1 MINKFEEYRQK
12 YKTMTFDKYDIS
24 ETDEE
29 ISVTYYFNIHDL
41 QAFTPTL
48 RIKKKDIFV
57 EQNRDDEFKYLI
69 FNIGMIE
76 LISYWKCACPY
87 NVIIK
92 CGYLTKEQCEWFKK
106 VYYYGLGEFF
116 YTNGI
121 DISYDD
127 FMNITCDY
135 KEVNIAYISSEFDYV
150 GNIIP
155 IGGGKDSV
163 VSLELLKDVPRNYC
177 FLLNPKKD
185 SLSCAEIA
193 GYTNDKIIEIYRTI
207 DQNLIRLNNEGY
219 LNGHTPFSA
228 LLAFISYFTAYLTR
242 TKYIVLSNESSANE
256 SNVVGTKVN
265 HQYSKSYEFETD
277 FYQYTNKY
285 LDKNIKY
292 FSLLRPLSEL
302 QIAMLFSHY
311 EKYYAVFKSC
321 NVGSK
326 NQNWNWCCECAKCLF
341 VYIVLSPFLYK
352 ERLINIFHEDLF
364 EKENYLNTFKELCG
378 FSDNKPFDCVGTY
391 EEVSYAIKA
400 TIKKLDEQNMNLPYL
415 LQYYKNNYFD
425 TVVDENLLSKFNE
438 ENNVPMEYKSILKQ
452 EVLRCIQK

>member
-1 MINKFEEYRQK
+1 MDKFNLYRQNYQTFEFNK
-12 YKTMTFDKYDIS
+12 YEIL

-29 ISVTYYFNIHDL
+29 INITYYFNINGL
-41 QAFTPTL
+41 QEFKPNI

-57 EQNRDDEFKYLI
+57 EQNRDNKFRNLI
-69 FNIGMIE
+69 FHIGMVE
-76 LISYWKCACPY
+76 LISYWKCACPF
-87 NVIIK
+87 NVVIK

-106 VYYYGLGEFF
+106 LYYYGLGEFF

-121 DISYDD
+121 DISYND

-135 KEVNIAYISSEFDYV
+135 EEEGITYNSREEDYI

-155 IGGGKDSV
+155 VGGGKDSV
-163 VSLELLKDVPRNYC
+163 VSLEILKNTTRNYC

-185 SLSCAEIA
+185 SLECIEMS
-193 GYTNDKIIEIYRTI
+193 GYTNDKVIEVYRTI
-207 DQNLIRLNNEGY
+207 DPNLIKLNNEGY

-228 LLAFISYFTAYLTR
+228 LLAFITYFMAYLTR
-242 TKYIVLSNESSANE
+242 TKYIALSNESSANE

-265 HQYSKSYEFETD
+265 HQYSKSYEFEND
-277 FYQYTNKY
+277 FYNYTMKY

-292 FSLLRPLSEL
+292 FSLLRPISEL

-311 EKYYAVFKSC
+311 EKYHHVFKSC

-352 ERLINIFHEDLF
+352 ERLVNIFHEDLF
-364 EKENYLNTFKELCG
+364 EKERYLNTFKELCG
-378 FSDNKPFDCVGTY
+378 FSNNKPFDCVGTY
-391 EEVSYAIKA
+391 EEVNYAIKT
-400 TIKKLDEQNMNLPYL
+400 TIKSLDGQNIKLPYL
-415 LQYYKNNYFD
+415 LQYYKDNYFD
-425 TVVDENLLSKFNE
+425 TVVDENLLGKFNE
-438 ENNVPMEYKSILKQ
+438 ENNVPEEYKNILEQ
-452 EVLRCIQK
+452 EVLRCIQE